1 MVQTTAVLPTHIT
14 ESQLDRNYWQIAA
27 GSQGRSYSK
36 IFLSSGMAFV
46 GGGQN
51 ERTMGDVQLGDVVV
65 LKEGLS
71 RILAVGEVIEREGKF
86 KGNGDKEWLNHFDG
100 WRLPA
105 YCYVAWRVPNRP
117 IETEGL
123 TVAAIQQL
131 PQQRHQA
138 LADKLLQDPIRPNT
152 GEPSK
157 TEEVSDERM
166 SRYLVADGLRPGAA
180 EELTNTIRR
189 IRLLADYYYNFC
201 EWEEVREHETRS
213 FLVLPLLLSLGW
225 AEQKLKVEFPVA
237 QGKIDIAGF
246 TRSFHQ
252 TTSKCSLIVETKG
265 FAKGLDF
272 APTQAEHYARELDT
286 CQVVVVSNGQCYK
299 AFRRLPSDRFSQTP
313 AAYLDLKRP
322 RDRYPLDPERVGG
335 ALQLLECLTPW

>member
-1 MVQTTAVLPTHIT
+1 M
-14 ESQLDRNYWQIAA
+14 DRNYWQIAA
-27 GSQGRSYSK
+27 GTQGRNYSK

-46 GGGQN
+46 GGTQN
-51 ERTMGDVQLGDVVV
+51 ERTMGNMQKGDVVV

-71 RILAVGEVIEREGKF
+71 KILAVGEVIEREGKF

-105 YCYVAWRVPNRP
+105 YCYVAWRVPNRA

-123 TVAAIQQL
+123 ARAPIQQL
-131 PQQRHQA
+131 RQQRHQV
-138 LADKLLQDPIRPNT
+138 LADEILQAAIHPSK
-152 GEPSK
+152 GEPNK
-157 TEEVSDERM
+157 TEEVSDEQM
-166 SRYLVADGLRPGAA
+166 SRYLVAEGLRPGASD
-180 EELTNTIRR
+180 ELINTFRR
-189 IRLLADYYYNFC
+189 VRLLADYYYNHC

-246 TRSFHQ
+246 TKSFHK
-252 TTSKCSLIVETKG
+252 TTSKCSLIIETKG

-272 APTQAEHYARELDT
+272 APTQAERYAQEMDT

-299 AFRRLPSDRFSQTP
+299 AFRRLSPDNFSQAP
-313 AAYLDLKRP
+313 EAYLDLKRP
-322 RDRYPLDPERVGG
+322 RDRYPLDPNVGG
-335 ALQLLECLTPW
+335 ALQLLECLIPW

>member
-1 MVQTTAVLPTHIT
+1 MQRVLKGGTT
-14 ESQLDRNYWQIAA
+14 RRY
-27 GSQGRSYSK
+27 
-36 IFLSSGMAFV
+36 FSSGMAFV
-46 GGGQN
+46 GGTQY
-51 ERTMGDVQLGDVVV
+51 ERTMGNVQKGDVVV

-71 RILAVGEVIEREGKF
+71 KILAVGEVIERGGKF

-123 TVAAIQQL
+123 TIAPIQQL
-131 PQQRHQA
+131 RQQRHQV
-138 LADKLLQDPIRPNT
+138 LADEILQAPIHPSK
-152 GEPSK
+152 GEPNK
-157 TEEVSDERM
+157 TEEVSDEQM
-166 SRYLVADGLRPGAA
+166 SRYLVAEGLRPGASD
-180 EELTNTIRR
+180 EITNTFRQV
-189 IRLLADYYYNFC
+189 RLLADYYYNHC

-246 TRSFHQ
+246 TKSFHQ
-252 TTSKCSLIVETKG
+252 STSKCSLIIETKG

-272 APTQAEHYARELDT
+272 APTQTERYAQELDT

-299 AFRRLPSDRFSQTP
+299 AFRRESPDSFSQTP
-313 AAYLDLKRP
+313 EAYLDLKRP

-335 ALQLLECLTPW
+335 ALQLLKCLIPS